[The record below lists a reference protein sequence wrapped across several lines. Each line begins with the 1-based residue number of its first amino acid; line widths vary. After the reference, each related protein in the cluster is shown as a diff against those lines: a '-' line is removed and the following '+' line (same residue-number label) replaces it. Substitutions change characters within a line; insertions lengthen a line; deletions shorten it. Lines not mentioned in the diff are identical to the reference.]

1 MQVMDVR
8 IRPANEDFVKSYAS
22 ICFEECFL
30 VHDIGIIKGPTGVF
44 IRLPSYPAIPFRNAE
59 QDRASRAGGV
69 RERRRR
75 KRPGA
80 KRTTSRLTPTTD
92 ER

>member
-8 IRPANEDFVKSYAS
+8 IRPANEDFVKSCAS

-44 IRLPSYPAIPFRNAE
+44 IRLPSYPAIHFETRNMIEQAVLAE
-59 QDRASRAGGV
+59 YEKVVGGSDP
-69 RERRRR
+69 ER
-75 KRPGA
+75 
-80 KRTTSRLTPTTD
+80 SD
-92 ER
+92 NQ